1 MTQNSHAS
9 SIMDGPSRHSAATR
23 NNETGSVDSVLKELA
38 SKRPPQAIDAS
49 ALLMPSAPRPGH
61 LRRMVKIAATALCIS
76 VAILSALVIWEMYVN
91 APWTRDGRVRV
102 QVANIAPQISGQITE
117 VHVVDNQFVHAGDVL
132 YVIDQFDYRVALAKA
147 SAEVKQRGAD
157 LQVKRQQA
165 ERRLHLTD
173 LATTAE
179 EQQVYAGQAT
189 DAEALFEAAVQ
200 QQAQAEVN
208 LARTEVRSP
217 VNGFVTNLLMR
228 VGDYARPGVTNVYV
242 VDTDSY
248 WIDGY
253 FEETK
258 LARLCVGDQVEARL
272 LGFREPI
279 IGRIESVTRGISVS
293 DATPSIQGLPNVNA
307 VYTWVRLAQRV
318 PVRIRIIRIPSSVPL
333 VAGLTATV
341 IDRSGTSSEDGSLLG
356 RAYTRVVTSVSDAF
370 APPSRG
376 PGCIPPTA
384 GPSGARATIS
394 GPTSQTDISPSR
406 FSSGLAPGLNARPKY
421 P

>member
-1 MTQNSHAS
+1 MQSNNATSAVDDPLPDERTARGRDTGPREPAPNTPIRA
-9 SIMDGPSRHSAATR
+9 IDPDLAFLPPPSRSSR
-23 NNETGSVDSVLKELA
+23 
-38 SKRPPQAIDAS
+38 
-49 ALLMPSAPRPGH
+49 
-61 LRRMVKIAATALCIS
+61 LRRVAKAGATALFLALAVLC
-76 VAILSALVIWEMYVN
+76 ALVIWDTYVN

-102 QVANIAPQISGQITE
+102 QVSDIAPQISGRIVE
-117 VHVVDNQFVHAGDVL
+117 IRVVDNQFVHAGDAL
-132 YVIDQFDYRVALAKA
+132 YVIDPFDYRVALATA
-147 SAEVKQRGAD
+147 TAQVKQRAAD

-179 EQQVYAGQAT
+179 EQQVFAGQAA
-189 DAEALFEAAVQ
+189 DAEALFEASTQ

-228 VGDYARPGVTNVYV
+228 VGDYASTGVTNVYV
-242 VDTDSY
+242 IDTNSY

-258 LARLCVGDQVEARL
+258 LARLCVGDRVEARL
-272 LGFREPI
+272 LGFRTPI
-279 IGRIESVTRGISVS
+279 IGQIDTVTRGISVS

-318 PVRIRIIRIPSSVPL
+318 PVRIRITQIPPGIPL

-341 IDRSGTSSEDGSLLG
+341 IDRADRPAADASLITKAYAGLAEG
-356 RAYTRVVTSVSDAF
+356 VRDVFDPPARATD
-370 APPSRG
+370 
-376 PGCIPPTA
+376 CIPPTT
-384 GPSGARATIS
+384 GGSGAPVKIS
-394 GPTSQTDISPSR
+394 TPVPSTDVNPAQINP
-406 FSSGLAPGLNARPKY
+406 GLAPGLNERPSV